1 MTAAETKEVLRYLL
15 LMCPRAAPKVTPEL
29 ARAWCQTLA
38 PFEFGEVRASARR
51 YAARKDFFPRAAEL
65 TADLFL
71 RGTNDPPPGREELER
86 MERLRERIR
95 AGGPAG
101 RERSG

>member
-15 LMCPRAAPKVTPEL
+15 IMCPRAAPEVTKEL

-38 PFEFGEVRASARR
+38 PFGFGEVSASARR

-65 TADLFL
+65 TADLSL
-71 RGTNDPPPGREELER
+71 RGTDDPPPGREDLER
-86 MERLRERIR
+86 MRRLRERIR
-95 AGGPAG
+95 AGA
-101 RERSG
+101 SGKGKR